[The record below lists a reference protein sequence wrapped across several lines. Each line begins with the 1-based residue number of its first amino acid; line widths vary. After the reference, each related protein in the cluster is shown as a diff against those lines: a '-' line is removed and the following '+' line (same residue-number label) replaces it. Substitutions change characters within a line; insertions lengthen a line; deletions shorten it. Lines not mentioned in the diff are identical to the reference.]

1 MASRGSGRRAE
12 QAAQEPQEERRN
24 LPARVDPKVTIQEVR
39 DSLEAREA
47 TLVAYL
53 SRQDVSPER
62 FVSTALQAIAQNP
75 KLGLSTRE
83 SLVYS
88 ILEAAQLGLEPTGIL
103 GGAWLVPYWSGK
115 KSAYEAK
122 LIVGYRG
129 YIDLFRRSGEVE
141 TIEARVVYK
150 GDEFAASFGIPQELR
165 HVPYFL
171 RGEES
176 GERVAVYWKAV
187 MRGGT
192 PQFDVLP
199 ISQIE
204 QARKSSRAADGGPWT
219 DWYDEMAKKTA
230 IRRAVA
236 TLPVSV
242 FQARRAVQLENEAE
256 EAAVV
261 EPMPRGGGKKSAR
274 DRAVD
279 LLEGGSDE
287 SSAGEDAAAA
297 EQAPEGE
304 TPDTS
309 SDGSEGRSGRPTAS
323 AEGSSSAEARLK
335 VELEPGPD
343 ADHPIQGVVMDG
355 DEGLEAADAAWEEK
369 LGGSKKEG
377 DASDLGL

>member
-1 MASRGSGRRAE
+1 MPRRGSGREAE
-12 QAAQEPQEERRN
+12 QAAEAPQEERRN
-24 LPARVDPKVTIQEVR
+24 LPARVDPKATIQAVR
-39 DSLEAREA
+39 ESLESREA

-53 SRQDVSPER
+53 SRQEVSPER

-150 GDEFAASFGIPQELR
+150 GDEFEASYGIPQILR

-176 GERVAVYWKAV
+176 GERVGVYWKAV

-256 EAAVV
+256 ESAVV

-274 DRAVD
+274 DRAVE
-279 LLEGGSDE
+279 LLEGGGSDDPGE
-287 SSAGEDAAAA
+287 SAPGQDAAGE
-297 EQAPEGE
+297 EQAPEGG

-309 SDGSEGRSGRPTAS
+309 SATEEAGNGRPTAS
-323 AEGSSSAEARLK
+323 
-335 VELEPGPD
+335 EPVS
-343 ADHPIQGVVMDG
+343 GVVMDS
-355 DEGLEAADAAWEEK
+355 DEDLEAVDRAWNES
-369 LGGSKKEG
+369 LGEKKED